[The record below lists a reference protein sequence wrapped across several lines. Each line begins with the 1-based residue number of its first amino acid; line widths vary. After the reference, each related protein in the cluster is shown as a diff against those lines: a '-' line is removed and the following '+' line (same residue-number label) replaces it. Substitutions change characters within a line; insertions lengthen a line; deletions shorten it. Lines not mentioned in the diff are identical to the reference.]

1 MASRTASH
9 VRGSIHFHG
18 SRVEW
23 IQNESAFRRN
33 SLATGKLNSRT
44 FYDDEFF
51 IKFNGTLSEYFHAC
65 RTCILIKERIKK
77 HFTRRKISSECSGA
91 QCRSEQKKIGRCN
104 SKVNV
109 QLQITIYDFFFLN
122 VGKILERT
130 SAKFFSSLLLNII
143 ASLSLLFTSWSK
155 HSWIRPQFSIQNHFD
170 FINNSES
177 AFKNICLH
185 LESRHRIHF
194 KSLKKLC
201 NSLRRALFVAI
212 SKLNKFFLKTG
223 EKVLLEM
230 RFSTRKR
237 SQRRDLLRHEISYHY
252 PSNEFMISI

>member
-44 FYDDEFF
+44 FYDDDFF

-109 QLQITIYDFFFLN
+109 HFTNHNLRF
-122 VGKILERT
+122 
-130 SAKFFSSLLLNII
+130 
-143 ASLSLLFTSWSK
+143 LLFECRKNSRAHFSEILFIAATKYHRFTLPSVHKLKQTFVNSSAIFNSK
-155 HSWIRPQFSIQNHFD
+155 SFW
-170 FINNSES
+170 
-177 AFKNICLH
+177 LH
-185 LESRHRIHF
+185 
-194 KSLKKLC
+194 
-201 NSLRRALFVAI
+201 
-212 SKLNKFFLKTG
+212 
-223 EKVLLEM
+223 
-230 RFSTRKR
+230 
-237 SQRRDLLRHEISYHY
+237 
-252 PSNEFMISI
+252 